1 MMKRKERMMKLNES
15 DAGCDLYANGA
26 CRKSK
31 SGKTPC
37 EKCRSNE
44 SWFTD
49 KLSRCRIGEV
59 CRRGSIFGNS
69 YFKLTKD
76 DLDALKRGE
85 ILYDLDEY
93 GTFIMLE
100 ADK

>member
-1 MMKRKERMMKLNES
+1 MMKLNEPN
-15 DAGCDLYANGA
+15 AECDLYANGA
-26 CRKSK
+26 CRKST
-31 SGKTPC
+31 SGKTRC

-49 KLSRCRIGEV
+49 KLRRCGIGEV
-59 CRRGSIFGNS
+59 CRRDSIFGNS
-69 YFKLTKD
+69 YFKLTMD

-85 ILYDLDEY
+85 ILYDIDEY

-100 ADK
+100 TETPKA